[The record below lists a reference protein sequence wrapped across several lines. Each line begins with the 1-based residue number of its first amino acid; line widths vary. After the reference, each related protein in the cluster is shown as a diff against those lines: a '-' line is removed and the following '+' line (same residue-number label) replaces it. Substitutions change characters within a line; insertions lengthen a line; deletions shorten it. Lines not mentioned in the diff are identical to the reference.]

1 MNQKK
6 KNQKKNQINPP
17 DSWKNSKEIV
27 NQNFYFAIAR
37 NSTFTVLFQ
46 KG

>member
-6 KNQKKNQINPP
+6 NKKKKQINPP

-27 NQNFYFAIAR
+27 NQNFYFAR